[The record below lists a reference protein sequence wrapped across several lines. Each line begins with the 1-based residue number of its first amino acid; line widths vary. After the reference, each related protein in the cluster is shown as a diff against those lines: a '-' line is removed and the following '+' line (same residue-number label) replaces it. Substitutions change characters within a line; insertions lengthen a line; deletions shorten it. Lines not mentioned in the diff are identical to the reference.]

1 MVLTRRAIK
10 PINGCTPCQHSYNGG
25 DLLMQTT
32 ILEQDRQLAET
43 KKCPFC
49 AEQIQAEAVKCRYC
63 GEFLDNAAPRP
74 SAAKRSGRER
84 PGRTS
89 WYFSGSTVLV
99 ALLCMGPLALPLVW
113 LNPRYKKIT
122 KILITIVVV
131 VLTIVLCHFTIN
143 TYRSLT
149 EQMKALGLG

>member
-1 MVLTRRAIK
+1 
-10 PINGCTPCQHSYNGG
+10 
-25 DLLMQTT
+25 MQTT
-32 ILEQDRQLAET
+32 ILEQDNQLTET

-49 AEQIQAEAVKCRYC
+49 AERIQAEAVKCRYC

-74 SAAKRSGRER
+74 SAGNLPSRER

-113 LNPRYKKIT
+113 LNPRYKRTT
-122 KILITIVVV
+122 KILITVVV
-131 VLTIVLCHFTIN
+131 IVLTIVLTHFTIN
-143 TYRSLT
+143 TYRNLT
-149 EQMKALGLG
+149 EQLKALGLG